1 MRSLSLAFLALLA
14 ALPLARPADA
24 GLLDVATG
32 TVAPGDAIAVAWTL
46 PPGFAESELL
56 IQVDGGP
63 RIRLTPECHDENPRF
78 VVRVPALSGRAR
90 FVLRAGRVEEDG
102 IHRER
107 TIDSTEWFQLAP
119 SYAAG
124 TLPIRA
130 PHTHPSEGEEMEWWW
145 DPVGRVPQGPA
156 PGLHSPFSSEVSAA
170 TPSSPALS
178 ERRSED
184 APSSESSV
192 HGDVDAGAR
201 TRNGLER
208 GYRER
213 SFPGAP
219 VPLRN

>member
-1 MRSLSLAFLALLA
+1 VRSLSLAFLALLA

-156 PGLHSPFSSEVSAA
+156 PGLHRPFSSEVSAA

>member
-1 MRSLSLAFLALLA
+1 MRFLSLALLA
-14 ALPLARPADA
+14 ALPLARPAVA

-32 TVAPGDAIAVAWTL
+32 PVAPGDAVAVAWTL
-46 PPGFAESELL
+46 PPGFDESELL

-63 RIRLTPECHDENPRF
+63 RIRLTPECHDGNPRF
-78 VVRVPALSGRAR
+78 VVQVPALAGRAR

-156 PGLHSPFSSEVSAA
+156 PGLHRPFSSEVSAA
-170 TPSSPALS
+170 TPTSPALS

>member
-1 MRSLSLAFLALLA
+1 MRFLSLALLA

-24 GLLDVATG
+24 GLLDIATG
-32 TVAPGDAIAVAWTL
+32 PVSAGDAIAVAWTL
-46 PPGFAESELL
+46 PPGFEESELL

-63 RIRLTPECHDENPRF
+63 RIRLTPECHDERPRF
-78 VVRVPALSGRAR
+78 VVTVPALAGRAR

-107 TIDSTEWFQLAP
+107 TIDSTEWFPIAP

-124 TLPIRA
+124 SIPIRA
-130 PHTHPSEGEEMEWWW
+130 PHTHPSEGEEMEWWS
-145 DPVGRVPQGPA
+145 DSAGRIPEGPT
-156 PGLHSPFSSEVSAA
+156 PGLHRPWTAEASAS
-170 TPSSPALS
+170 TPPSPALS
-178 ERRSED
+178 ESRSED
-184 APSSESSV
+184 VPSSESSV

>member
-1 MRSLSLAFLALLA
+1 MRFLSLALLA

-32 TVAPGDAIAVAWTL
+32 AVAPGEAIAVAWTL
-46 PPGFAESELL
+46 PPGFEESELL

-78 VVRVPALSGRAR
+78 VVQVPALAGRAR

-107 TIDSTEWFQLAP
+107 TIDATEWFPIAP

-124 TLPIRA
+124 PLPLRV
-130 PHTHPSEGEEMEWWW
+130 PHTHPSEGEEMEWWSE
-145 DPVGRVPQGPA
+145 PVGRVPEGPT
-156 PGLHSPFSSEVSAA
+156 PGLHRPFSSEFSAA

-178 ERRSED
+178 ESRSED
-184 APSSESSV
+184 VPSSESSV
-192 HGDVDAGAR
+192 RRDVDARAR
-201 TRNGLER
+201 TRTGHER

-213 SFPGAP
+213 AFPGAP